1 MPVPPA
7 SAALVSYSL
16 ASTLPHPLLIVL
28 AVLALPCFLRCPSLL
43 SPIQYTLSVIYA
55 GIDTTA
61 SIPGLDYLRAHP
73 SAALPPSPLNPNMLA
88 RPRAPTPS
96 NIHTS
101 DEWPAEYD
109 ENYEPVSP
117 SPSSAYIVDSPSNV
131 HPPAPAPRFR
141 NPLFRSTSEEEDVS
155 FASDSGHAHS
165 PVRSP
170 KMQGLPDPSQY
181 PDPYPFRPPHWV
193 HGTSTP
199 ALSSADSSSAS
210 TRSSA
215 YTNSARS
222 GDYGHVHIQSGS
234 EEPDVGVGITT
245 DDVVQLLA
253 KDQANASSVSQGRL
267 PADISRYSDLYANSV
282 RSRSSS
288 GGHAKHDSIHENDPP
303 RLRTTPSFDVSWRT
317 VDERDEMGLTSEDD
331 TDDYGVND
339 EEDDDAHADDEG
351 DDELPTSAMI
361 IAEEGLGVIVRGDNI
376 PIHQLQIK
384 PGKCFILLTSVLSE
398 G

>member
-1 MPVPPA
+1 MIAIGGVWTVTVYSGTRTRTRLFVSLPPH
-7 SAALVSYSL
+7 STCSSSSL
-16 ASTLPHPLLIVL
+16 LSFFPAF
-28 AVLALPCFLRCPSLL
+28 CCPSLF
-43 SPIQYTLSVIYA
+43 SRVQYTLSVIYA

-96 NIHTS
+96 NLQTS
-101 DEWPAEYD
+101 DEWPAEYN
-109 ENYEPVSP
+109 ESYEPVSP
-117 SPSSAYIVDSPSNV
+117 SPSSAYIVDSPSNIL
-131 HPPAPAPRFR
+131 PPAPRFHNTLSR
-141 NPLFRSTSEEEDVS
+141 TVSEEEETS

-170 KMQGLPDPSQY
+170 KISGLPDPSQY

-193 HGTSTP
+193 QGISTP

-222 GDYGHVHIQSGS
+222 GDYGHVHIQSGND
-234 EEPDVGVGITT
+234 EPDVGVGITT

-253 KDQANASSVSQGRL
+253 KDQANASSVSQRRL
-267 PADISRYSDLYANSV
+267 PPDISRYSDLYANSV

-331 TDDYGVND
+331 TDDYGANED
-339 EEDDDAHADDEG
+339 EEDDLQADDEG

-384 PGKCFILLTSVLSE
+384 PGKSSSL
-398 G
+398 